1 MREDFPSAALRNCQ
15 FLKWFAEKEMRQG
28 LPWLRGTAERKS
40 CRDDPR
46 PACMERQE
54 AGGESQGRCTGGQR
68 AKQQPVFLKIV
79 LDIFKKP
86 RYYEVVFQT
95 IP

>member
-1 MREDFPSAALRNCQ
+1 MREDFPSAALRNSQ

-54 AGGESQGRCTGGQR
+54 AGGNRRAGAQENKGRNSN
-68 AKQQPVFLKIV
+68 PF
-79 LDIFKKP
+79 F
-86 RYYEVVFQT
+86 
-95 IP
+95 